1 MTSNKEVREVIS
13 SNHYYTFNGKR
24 YENMKEACE
33 GMNINS
39 KFFKEMV
46 QRQLVLKYHY

>member
-1 MTSNKEVREVIS
+1 MTKNKQTGEVIS
-13 SNHYYTFNGKR
+13 SNHYYIFNGKR

-33 GMNINS
+33 DLKINS

-46 QRQLVLKYHY
+46 QRQLVSKHY